1 MTTYSWSYYSH
12 DKLTINYTSDYG
24 RTWSPTYQKQW
35 PPQEKINFHFRA
47 FWVTTGNI
55 EFYPSKCHLY
65 FPTMFLFIFS
75 ALKHLQNN
83 ILSVAS
89 ASNDNHTKISNS
101 HWSFQETLGRG
112 VQTKKPFVG
121 GGGSVNCFYFSG
133 TTQYIEEH
141 LHVISGPHTIRDLM
155 IREWRCLRKG
165 HFKREFTSFQTF
177 SRLSQVA

>member
-1 MTTYSWSYYSH
+1 MKSYLS
-12 DKLTINYTSDYG
+12 KTMA
-24 RTWSPTYQKQW
+24 SPQ
-35 PPQEKINFHFRA
+35 KINFHLRA
-47 FWVTTGNI
+47 FWVTKNNK

-89 ASNDNHTKISNS
+89 ASNDNHTKISHS
-101 HWSFQETLGRG
+101 HWSFQETLGRV

-121 GGGSVNCFYFSG
+121 GGGVWIFFYFSG
-133 TTQYIEEH
+133 TTQYFEEH
-141 LHVISGPHTIRDLM
+141 LHVLSGPHTIRDLM
-155 IREWRCLRKG
+155 IREWWCLRKG
-165 HFKREFTSFQTF
+165 HFKRDFASFQTF